1 MEPGPVHLPPASPS
15 RSRARRASRRL
26 RAGRTPPARSLGR
39 GRGPGLSFSPSQ
51 ANPPRAGSRSP
62 GCPPPSGWLGSLPCS
77 RGLSP
82 GSILSRRSGEGA
94 AGGGAP
100 TRSLSP
106 PDGRRGLRGAPG
118 GPGSPRNGRPGRGAL
133 PCAPRAAGLGSSHRP
148 RRDGAGRDG
157 AGRAGASRLR
167 RVPAPPAA
175 QAARR
180 SVSPSVGET
189 RLLAEGEWGRRRS
202 SSQPPPLLPAL
213 AGSSLASQLAY
224 LTLPWPLG
232 RGSGSLAPSISAP
245 FPPGGDPEDC
255 SIAFDFSGNAF
266 PRGCGSVW
274 DSRGRVRFP
283 LPTFPEKMGSRVTSP
298 SSPRP
303 RCQCPGLQC
312 FSWERSK
319 IALPLPFPDPKPRV
333 RVNIR

>member
-1 MEPGPVHLPPASPS
+1 MPTAIRLAGVLTLQQGPEPGQHLVST
-15 RSRARRASRRL
+15 L
-26 RAGRTPPARSLGR
+26 GGGGGR
-39 GRGPGLSFSPSQ
+39 GRRSHSLPE
-51 ANPPRAGSRSP
+51 PPRRTTGTPRGSGRARESPEWAAGPRRSTLRPP
-62 GCPPPSGWLGSLPCS
+62 GCGPREQPSAPTG
-77 RGLSP
+77 R
-82 GSILSRRSGEGA
+82 
-94 AGGGAP
+94 GGA
-100 TRSLSP
+100 R
-106 PDGRRGLRGAPG
+106 
-118 GPGSPRNGRPGRGAL
+118 
-133 PCAPRAAGLGSSHRP
+133 
-148 RRDGAGRDG
+148 RDG

-180 SVSPSVGET
+180 PVSPSVGET